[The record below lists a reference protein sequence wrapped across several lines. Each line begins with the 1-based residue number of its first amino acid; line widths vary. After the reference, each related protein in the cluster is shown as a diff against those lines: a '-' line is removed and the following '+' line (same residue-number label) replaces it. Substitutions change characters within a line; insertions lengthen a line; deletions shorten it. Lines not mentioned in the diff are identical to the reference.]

1 MLRGNKPIGGG
12 GEESV
17 DLSRNE
23 RRIERKNRRG
33 VGAHGAMIQRFI
45 PLRARA
51 GAGEEEARARGKDV
65 LRRRKEGRKKET
77 LNFNVVY
84 SVESLDSFGTNKS

>member
-1 MLRGNKPIGGG
+1 MLRENKPIREGGG

-51 GAGEEEARARGKDV
+51 EAGEEEARARGCNNS
-65 LRRRKEGRKKET
+65 ET
-77 LNFNVVY
+77 VTVNTL
-84 SVESLDSFGTNKS
+84 GAH